1 MSGEFPEV
9 RYADSDGVSIA
20 YEVRGDGPLD
30 LVMLPSAQASLMAS
44 TVDLVLD
51 QFLDQCASFARLI
64 RLDNPR
70 DSARASSVRD
80 AGGVAAHEVDEYL
93 AGLDEPKRST
103 LLRLRTAILEVVPDA
118 EQGMSYG
125 VPAFKVLGRTVAGFA
140 AYKHHLSYLPHSG
153 SVLAE
158 LGEDV
163 AGYET
168 SKGALRFRV
177 DEPLPQPLVR
187 KLVVA
192 RIRELHLDVDA
203 VDGQADGPDG
213 GTPRRLDR

>member
-1 MSGEFPEV
+1 MPFS
-9 RYADSDGVSIA
+9 
-20 YEVRGDGPLD
+20 
-30 LVMLPSAQASLMAS
+30 
-44 TVDLVLD
+44 
-51 QFLDQCASFARLI
+51 ARLGACV
-64 RLDNPR
+64 LG
-70 DSARASSVRD
+70 ARD

-118 EQGMSYG
+118 EQGLSYG